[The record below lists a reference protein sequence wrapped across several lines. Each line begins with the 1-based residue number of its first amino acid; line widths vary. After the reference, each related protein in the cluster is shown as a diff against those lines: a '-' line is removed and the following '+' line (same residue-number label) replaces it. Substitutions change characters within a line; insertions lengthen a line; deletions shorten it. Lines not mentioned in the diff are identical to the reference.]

1 MEVDYVIV
9 GAGSAG
15 CVVAERLGRESGSR
29 VLVLEAGPEDSSFW
43 IRMPLGYGKLFYD
56 RRFNWCYTARP
67 DPGLNGREDYWPRGR
82 VVGGSSSINAM
93 VYIKGD
99 AHGYAQWQQATG
111 DAGWGP
117 ESMAAQLRQIE
128 SYEQGGNEW
137 RGGTGPL
144 PAHSIA
150 GEAHP
155 LTKAF
160 LDGCTELGLP
170 RNADFNGAS
179 QEGVGLYQVNT
190 RHGKRVSAA
199 DAFLRPAL
207 SRGNVTLLT
216 GTQVL
221 GLVFDGS
228 RCIGVRYQ
236 RGGQIETQYAR
247 AEVIVAAGA
256 VESPKLLQ
264 LSGIGP
270 GALLQRH
277 GIPVRLDNPNVGDHL
292 QDHLGVGYNFRSRQ
306 PTLNQELA
314 PLLRRLFN
322 GARYLLTGRGPL
334 ALSVNQVGGF
344 FRSSAARHWPNIQLY
359 MQLLT
364 TLEAKKGSRPLL
376 TPDPHPVL
384 SLAVTNARPRSRGS
398 IMIDSPDAALPPA
411 IRPNAYDVPE
421 DLEEMLEAV
430 KFIRRLAATPP
441 MRAIIAEELR
451 PGPQCRSDDELRN
464 DIRERSATVYHP
476 CGTCAMGADPQRS
489 VLDVDLRVRGIA
501 GLRVVDASAFPN
513 ILSGNI
519 NVPVM
524 LLASLAAERIV
535 RAAQS

>member
-15 CVVAERLGRESGSR
+15 CVVAERLGRQPGSR
-29 VLVLEAGPEDSSFW
+29 VLVLEAGPQDSSFW

-56 RRFNWCYTARP
+56 RRFNWSYTARP
-67 DPGLNGREDYWPRGR
+67 DPGLNGRKDYWPRGR

-99 AHGYAQWQQATG
+99 AHGYAQWQQATN

-128 SYEQGGNEW
+128 RFEQGGNEW
-137 RGGTGPL
+137 RGDRGLL
-144 PAHSIA
+144 PAHSIQD
-150 GEAHP
+150 EAHP
-155 LTKAF
+155 LTQAF
-160 LDGCTELGLP
+160 LDGCAALGLP

-199 DAFLRPAL
+199 DAFLRPAQT
-207 SRGNVTLLT
+207 RGNVTLIT
-216 GTQVL
+216 GAQVL
-221 GLVFDGS
+221 GLIFDGR

-236 RGGQIETQYAR
+236 RGGMIETQYAG
-247 AEVIVAAGA
+247 AEVILAAGA

-270 GALLQRH
+270 AALLQRH
-277 GIPVRLDNPNVGDHL
+277 GIPLLYDNPNVGDHL
-292 QDHLGVGYNFRSRQ
+292 QDHLGVGYNYRSKL

-344 FRSSAARHWPNIQLY
+344 FRSSPARNWPNIQLY

-376 TPDPHPVL
+376 TPDPLPAL
-384 SLAVTNARPRSRGS
+384 SLAVTNAHPRSRGS
-398 IMIDSPDAALPPA
+398 IMIDSADALAPPA

-441 MRAIIAEELR
+441 MRAILGEELR
-451 PGPQCRSDDELRN
+451 PGPHCSTDDELRN

-489 VLDVDLRVRGIA
+489 VLDADLRVRGVS

-524 LLASLAAERIV
+524 LLASLAAERIL
-535 RAAQS
+535 RTGRG